1 MSENIKTL
9 SGRLKGLKGWLTQT
23 ISACGNLI
31 NMPRSIANDSFLR
44 SRIEVSIQELD
55 ERLGKIN
62 NCLSELEACELSVE
76 LDDDRKL
83 REESYKT
90 TRHQVASS
98 HQDCLN
104 RLVRALAELDTLAE
118 ANAATQPT
126 VFDDHRHNGGAS
138 SLKVQDSLKPFV
150 LSKENSVLE
159 FSQWKKQFRAFYA
172 ASHLEKLD
180 IVGQQAFFRKYI
192 ESNLLSVLETKIL
205 TTTTVFNNENAPG
218 TDSCFQLLEDE
229 FQLRYPLVAR
239 RFQLF
244 SIRQARGETFTEYMA
259 KIKTMATHCGLDAL
273 GIEGL
278 LIYISIVGLNSTDFD
293 LREKLLELPT
303 LTMKEVDRIS
313 RGYESAQSAI
323 KTLAGSSSTVHR
335 IRTFDN
341 KKTDRQSDFKDYNFD
356 KVKGR
361 TPSERLKLLKESG
374 WCMRCGRHPYDKYQ
388 KCWAASA
395 QCYVCQDFGHLSY
408 LCDQLENQSDESSGT
423 SDPEDSTSDEENQR
437 AQTRAAFS
445 T

>member
-1 MSENIKTL
+1 M
-9 SGRLKGLKGWLTQT
+9 
-23 ISACGNLI
+23 
-31 NMPRSIANDSFLR
+31 
-44 SRIEVSIQELD
+44 
-55 ERLGKIN
+55 
-62 NCLSELEACELSVE
+62 
-76 LDDDRKL
+76 
-83 REESYKT
+83 
-90 TRHQVASS
+90 
-98 HQDCLN
+98 
-104 RLVRALAELDTLAE
+104 
-118 ANAATQPT
+118 
-126 VFDDHRHNGGAS
+126 
-138 SLKVQDSLKPFV
+138 KVQDSLKPFV

-159 FSQWKKQFRAFYA
+159 FSQWKKEFRAFYS
-172 ASHLEKLD
+172 ASKLEKLD
-180 IVGQQAFFRKYI
+180 IVGQQAFFRKYL
-192 ESNLLSVLETKIL
+192 ESNLLSVLETKIS
-205 TTTTVFNNENAPG
+205 TTTTIFDDENAPG
-218 TDSCFQLLEDE
+218 TDSCFLILEEE
-229 FQLRYPLVAR
+229 FKLRYPLVAR

-244 SIRQARGETFTEYMA
+244 SIKQAQGETFTEYMA
-259 KIKTMATHCGLDAL
+259 KIKTMATHCGLETL

-293 LREKLLELPT
+293 LRKKLLELPT

-323 KTLAGSSSTVHR
+323 KSLSGIQAGFSSTVHR

-341 KKTDRQSDFKDYNFD
+341 KNTDRQSDFKDYNFD

-423 SDPEDSTSDEENQR
+423 SDPEESTSGSDEENQS
-437 AQTRAAFS
+437 QTRAVFS

>member
-1 MSENIKTL
+1 MSENIRTL
-9 SGRLKGLKGWLTQT
+9 SGRLKALKGWLTQT
-23 ISACGNLI
+23 ISACANLI
-31 NMPRSIANDSFLR
+31 GMPRSIANDSFLR
-44 SRIEVSIQELD
+44 NRIEISIQELD
-55 ERLGKIN
+55 NRLGKIN
-62 NCLSELEACELSVE
+62 DCLSELEACELSVQ

-83 REESYKT
+83 REESYKA
-90 TRHQVASS
+90 TRAQVASA

-118 ANAATQPT
+118 ANTATQPA
-126 VFDDHRHNGGAS
+126 VSDDQRLNGGAS

-150 LSKENSVLE
+150 LSKEHSVLE
-159 FSQWKKQFRAFYA
+159 FSQWKKEFRAFYS
-172 ASHLEKLD
+172 ASKLEKLD
-180 IVGQQAFFRKYI
+180 ISGQQAFFRKYI
-192 ESNLLSVLETKIL
+192 ESNLLSVLETKI
-205 TTTTVFNNENAPG
+205 TRTTTVFDNDNAPG

-244 SIRQARGETFTEYMA
+244 SIRQAEGETFTEYMA
-259 KIKTMATHCGLDAL
+259 KIKTNATHCSLETL

-293 LREKLLELPT
+293 LREKLLELPS

-323 KTLAGSSSTVHR
+323 RSIGSGTQAGASSTVRR
-335 IRTFDN
+335 IRTFEN
-341 KKTDRQSDFKDYNFD
+341 KKTDYNFD

-374 WCMRCGRHPYDKYQ
+374 WCRRCGRHPYDKYQ

-395 QCYVCQDFGHLSY
+395 QCYICGDFGHLSY
-408 LCDQLENQSDESSGT
+408 LCDRDQLENQSDESSGT
-423 SDPEDSTSDEENQR
+423 SDPEESTSGSEEENQR
-437 AQTRAAFS
+437 AQT
-445 T
+445 

>member
-1 MSENIKTL
+1 ML
-9 SGRLKGLKGWLTQT
+9 SGRLKALKGWLTQT
-23 ISACGNLI
+23 ISACANLI
-31 NMPRSIANDSFLR
+31 GMPRSIANDSFLR
-44 SRIEVSIQELD
+44 NRIEMSIQELD
-55 ERLGKIN
+55 NRLEKIN
-62 NCLSELEACELSVE
+62 DCLSELEACELLVT
-76 LDDDRKL
+76 LDDDRRL
-83 REESYKT
+83 REESYKV
-90 TRHQVASS
+90 TRAQVASS
-98 HQDCLN
+98 HQECLN

-118 ANAATQPT
+118 ANAATQPA
-126 VFDDHRHNGGAS
+126 VSDDHSNGGAS

-159 FSQWKKQFRAFYA
+159 FSQWKKEFRAFYS

-192 ESNLLSVLETKIL
+192 ESNLLSVLETKIS
-205 TTTTVFNNENAPG
+205 TTTTVFDNENAPG
-218 TDSCFQLLEDE
+218 TDSCFQLLEEE
-229 FQLRYPLVAR
+229 FKLRYPLVAR
-239 RFQLF
+239 RFKLF
-244 SIRQARGETFTEYMA
+244 SIRQAEGETFTEYMA
-259 KIKTMATHCGLDAL
+259 KIKTNATHCSLDTL

-303 LTMKEVDRIS
+303 LTMNEVDRIS

-323 KTLAGSSSTVHR
+323 RGIESGTRTGAGSTVHR

-341 KKTDRQSDFKDYNFD
+341 KKTDRQRDFKHYNFD

-374 WCMRCGRHPYDKYQ
+374 WCRRCGRHPYDKYQ

-395 QCYVCQDFGHLSY
+395 QCYICGDFGHLSY
-408 LCDQLENQSDESSGT
+408 LCDRDQLENQSDESSGT
-423 SDPEDSTSDEENQR
+423 SDPEESTSGSDEENQR
-437 AQTRAAFS
+437 APT
-445 T
+445 